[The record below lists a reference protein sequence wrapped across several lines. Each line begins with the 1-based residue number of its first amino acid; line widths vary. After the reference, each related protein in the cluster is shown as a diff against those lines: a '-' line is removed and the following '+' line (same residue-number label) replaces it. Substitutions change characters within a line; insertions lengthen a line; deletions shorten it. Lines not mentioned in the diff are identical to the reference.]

1 MISSKEDE
9 KNDNKKNETIEER
22 KRVEKLKSKAE
33 KEAKKV
39 RTTFYSFEFKPLSKP
54 WNPYLDITIQW
65 TQKKIIFLAIF
76 SQEEKRLAKEEIK
89 LAKLLEK
96 EEKRRLKKDSK
107 DRDALL
113 VSSLQSF

>member
-1 MISSKEDE
+1 MKSQ
-9 KNDNKKNETIEER
+9 NKFNYFFIM
-22 KRVEKLKSKAE
+22 
-33 KEAKKV
+33 
-39 RTTFYSFEFKPLSKP
+39 
-54 WNPYLDITIQW
+54 
-65 TQKKIIFLAIF
+65 F

-113 VSSLQSF
+113 VSILQYF

>member
-1 MISSKEDE
+1 M
-9 KNDNKKNETIEER
+9 
-22 KRVEKLKSKAE
+22 
-33 KEAKKV
+33 
-39 RTTFYSFEFKPLSKP
+39 
-54 WNPYLDITIQW
+54 
-65 TQKKIIFLAIF
+65 F

-113 VSSLQSF
+113 VSILQYF